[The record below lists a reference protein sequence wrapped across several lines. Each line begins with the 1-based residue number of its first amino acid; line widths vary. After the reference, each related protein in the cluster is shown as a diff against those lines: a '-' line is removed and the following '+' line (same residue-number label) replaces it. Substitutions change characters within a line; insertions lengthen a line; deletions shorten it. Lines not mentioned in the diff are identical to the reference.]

1 MIDQLTG
8 RLHIGGA
15 ESRNMS
21 ELMAVLI
28 VDGEKFICVDYD
40 RPIWYSKIDAS
51 LKVVPCL
58 DNFVVDGIL
67 GVASQKFLKT
77 YRINK
82 RFNSIDFEQVNPSSE
97 LQAARK
103 ILYDADKL
111 NIEYFHD
118 FDGDIQIHKD
128 LARFKMPLISVNK
141 VSTPELSNLSN

>member
-1 MIDQLTG
+1 
-8 RLHIGGA
+8 
-15 ESRNMS
+15 MS

-77 YRINK
+77 YGINK